1 MNKILIANRGEI
13 ALRIMRTVKKMGIQ
27 TVAVYSDVD
36 ANMPFVLFADESYC
50 IGPAPSSQSY
60 LDMAKIISVAKA
72 CGAEGIHPGYGF
84 LSENAAF
91 SQACVDAGIVFI
103 GPTPSSIRTMG
114 SKIGAKQA
122 AKKFDVPMVPGTDT
136 PILDV
141 EEARGIALQT
151 GFPLLIKASAGGGG
165 KGMRLV
171 NQMEDLEEQFHMAK
185 SEALNSFGDDSVF
198 IEKYIGSP
206 KHIEIQVLGDM
217 HGNYVYLFERECSIQ
232 RRHQKLIEEAPS
244 SCLTEAVRQAM
255 GECAVNVARACD
267 YHGVGTVEFLADE
280 ELNFYFLEM
289 NTRLQVEHCVTEM
302 ITGVDL
308 VEEQILVARGE
319 KLKMSQADLKINGH
333 AIELRICAEDPL
345 QNFMPDIGTLDVY
358 RRPSGEGIR
367 IDDGYEEGMEIP
379 IYYDPMIG
387 KLVAWGA
394 NRTEAIE
401 RLSNAI
407 SDFRIN
413 GIETTLPFGKWAI
426 HQEAFVAGKFD
437 THFIANYYHP
447 NELIK
452 LEEEEK
458 EMIAT
463 LACLIYDQKTQV
475 PKPLQPTISNWQRR
489 NSLR

>member
-1 MNKILIANRGEI
+1 
-13 ALRIMRTVKKMGIQ
+13 
-27 TVAVYSDVD
+27 
-36 ANMPFVLFADESYC
+36 
-50 IGPAPSSQSY
+50 
-60 LDMAKIISVAKA
+60 
-72 CGAEGIHPGYGF
+72 
-84 LSENAAF
+84 
-91 SQACVDAGIVFI
+91 
-103 GPTPSSIRTMG
+103 
-114 SKIGAKQA
+114 
-122 AKKFDVPMVPGTDT
+122 
-136 PILDV
+136 
-141 EEARGIALQT
+141 
-151 GFPLLIKASAGGGG
+151 
-165 KGMRLV
+165 
-171 NQMEDLEEQFHMAK
+171 
-185 SEALNSFGDDSVF
+185 
-198 IEKYIGSP
+198 
-206 KHIEIQVLGDM
+206 
-217 HGNYVYLFERECSIQ
+217 
-232 RRHQKLIEEAPS
+232 
-244 SCLTEAVRQAM
+244 
-255 GECAVNVARACD
+255 
-267 YHGVGTVEFLADE
+267 
-280 ELNFYFLEM
+280 
-289 NTRLQVEHCVTEM
+289 
-302 ITGVDL
+302 
-308 VEEQILVARGE
+308 
-319 KLKMSQADLKINGH
+319 
-333 AIELRICAEDPL
+333 
-345 QNFMPDIGTLDVY
+345 MPDIGTLDVY